1 MSEDLD
7 WQPAFLAVST
17 LLGESLEVAASALD
31 DSGARAMA
39 GPMGSKSRQGR
50 AAAVARTVAG
60 LLADLER
67 ARLA

>member
-1 MSEDLD
+1 MSADLD

-17 LLGESLEVAASALD
+17 LLGEPADVASAAL
-31 DSGARAMA
+31 GNAA
-39 GPMGSKSRQGR
+39 GPEAAGLLGSGPRAAR
-50 AAAVARTVAG
+50 AAAVARVVAG

>member
-1 MSEDLD
+1 MSVDLD

-17 LLGESLEVAASALD
+17 LLGEPLDVATSALAD
-31 DSGARAMA
+31 GGARELA
-39 GPMGSKSRQGR
+39 GPLGSRSRQVR

-60 LLADLER
+60 LLAELER

>member
-1 MSEDLD
+1 MSADLD

-17 LLGESLEVAASALD
+17 LLGEPLDVAASALG
-31 DSGARAMA
+31 SEGGREMA
-39 GPMGSKSRQGR
+39 ERLASASRQVR

-60 LLADLER
+60 LLAELEQ

>member
-1 MSEDLD
+1 MSADLD

-17 LLGESLEVAASALD
+17 LLGEPHDVAASALGD
-31 DSGARAMA
+31 AGAGALA
-39 GPMGSKSRQGR
+39 GPLGSTSRQVR

>member
-1 MSEDLD
+1 MSADLE

-17 LLGESLEVAASALD
+17 LLGEPPDAAASALGD
-31 DSGARAMA
+31 AGARALA
-39 GPMGSKSRQGR
+39 GPLGSTSRQVR
-50 AAAVARTVAG
+50 AAAVAREVAS